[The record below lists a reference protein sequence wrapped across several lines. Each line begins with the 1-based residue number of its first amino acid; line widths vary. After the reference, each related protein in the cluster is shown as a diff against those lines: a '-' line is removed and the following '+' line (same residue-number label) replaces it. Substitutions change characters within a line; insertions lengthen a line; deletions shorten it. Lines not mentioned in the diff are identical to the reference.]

1 MDYVARFSKKS
12 PTTNF
17 SKIHPVEAE
26 LISADRQT
34 DSNKMRLIGVF
45 CDYM

>member
-1 MDYVARFSKKS
+1 MDCVARFSKKKF
-12 PTTNF
+12 PTSNF

-34 DSNKMRLIGVF
+34 DKETR
-45 CDYM
+45 